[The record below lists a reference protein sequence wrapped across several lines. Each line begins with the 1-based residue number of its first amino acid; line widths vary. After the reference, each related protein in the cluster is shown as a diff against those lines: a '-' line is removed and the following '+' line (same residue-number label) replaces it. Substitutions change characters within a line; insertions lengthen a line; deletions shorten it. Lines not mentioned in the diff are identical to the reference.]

1 MKTYLERMRSTSAPS
16 PRAGFKHMA
25 WSFLGGFIGILAIE
39 RVGFLVGLSGFDFL
53 FLIGSFGASA
63 VLVYGFPMAEFS
75 QPRNVIGGHVISAL
89 VGVSLYQIFG
99 AESIWVCP
107 LAVSLA
113 IFAQQF
119 TRTVHPPGGATAL
132 ISVIGGDSIHQ
143 LGFLYLLFPVFAG
156 STIMVLVAVLVN
168 NFSKDSNR
176 NYPTYWW

>member
-1 MKTYLERMRSTSAPS
+1 MKTYLERMRSTSEPS

-25 WSFLGGFIGILAIE
+25 WSFLGGFIGILVIE
-39 RVGFLVGLSGFDFL
+39 RVGFLVGLSGFDLL

-89 VGVSLYQIFG
+89 IGVILYQVMG
-99 AESIWVCP
+99 SESIWVCP
-107 LAVSLA
+107 LAVSSA
-113 IFAQQF
+113 ILAQQI

-132 ISVIGGDSIHQ
+132 IAIIGGDSIYA
-143 LGFLYLLFPVFAG
+143 LGFLYLLFPVFVG
-156 STIMVLVAVLVN
+156 SVLMVLVAVLVDN
-168 NFSKDSNR
+168 LSKDPKR